1 MLPTTIKVGGVNY
14 SVAEKENLI
23 QKDELWGEVNY
34 FNTEI
39 NIDSSLSNDR
49 KEQVL
54 IHEVTHAIFLEAGYK
69 EQDEDMINRVSIILH
84 QVLKDNPDLLHPL
97 ANVTPLNIDTSEIP
111 EEERERII
119 KTFNLI
125 MSGQ

>member
-1 MLPTTIKVGGVNY
+1 MLPITVKVGGVNY
-14 SVAEKENLI
+14 TVEEKENLI

-69 EQDEDMINRVSIILH
+69 EQDEDMINRVSIVLH
-84 QVLKDNPDLLHPL
+84 QVLKDNPNLINPL
-97 ANVTPLNIDTSEIP
+97 ANVTHVNINATKLSKEDW
-111 EEERERII
+111 ERINSEPI
-119 KTFNLI
+119 TTE
-125 MSGQ
+125 GR